1 MVGDTLRD
9 LREHVANRHEDD
21 GRYYVSCART
31 GERPV
36 PVAGKRFPDRETASE
51 AVRAATAYRSE
62 LRRYDP
68 RLPCY
73 DLVVSEDPFLDAES
87 EPTARTDRLVERTS
101 TDGGAPM
108 DFCHDV
114 AAAVFEALSELGAR
128 SVERAVMDA
137 YLYSA
142 ESVADP
148 DDLCLVLLSTMAAE
162 LDDRLAPARQ
172 DAVLCAAADRL
183 GVEPADDD
191 PVAATLAGF
200 SERSLVDDYALA
212 PGPQSASGEQSWTVT
227 LDGYAFEASAR
238 GLPTLPLAVELLAR
252 CPDRPIAVTGVS
264 RVADGWECVV
274 TAGGDRSVGVATAA
288 VADD

>member
-9 LREHVANRHEDD
+9 LRERIADRHEAD
-21 GRYYVSCART
+21 GRFYVSCART

-36 PVAGKRFPDRETASE
+36 PVAGKRFPDRETATE
-51 AVRAATAYRSE
+51 AVQAAAAYRAE

-73 DLVVSEDPFLDAES
+73 DLVVSEDPFLDSAAAERADRGDRLD
-87 EPTARTDRLVERTS
+87 ARTD
-101 TDGGAPM
+101 GGTRM

-114 AAAVFEALSELGAR
+114 AAAVFEALSALDAR

-162 LDDRLAPARQ
+162 LDARLDPDRQ
-172 DAVLCAAADRL
+172 HAVLRSAADRL
-183 GVEPADDD
+183 GVEPTAED
-191 PVAATLAGF
+191 PVSTTLGRFAG
-200 SERSLVDDYALA
+200 RSLLDDYAVA
-212 PGPQSASGEQSWTVT
+212 PESDSAPDGRSWAVT
-227 LDGYAFEASAR
+227 LDGYAFEAST
-238 GLPTLPLAVELLAR
+238 GNLPTLPLAVELLGR
-252 CPDRPIAVTGVS
+252 CPDGAIAITDVS
-264 RVADGWECVV
+264 RVGDGWECVV
-274 TAGGDRSVGVATAA
+274 TAGVDRSVGVATAA